1 MAHKLLLAD
10 DSAAIR
16 RVIKLT
22 FAEEDVDVVAVVD
35 GAQAIEAIARE
46 APDIVLA
53 DASLPGTDG
62 YDVASFIRNEAALA
76 RIPVVLL
83 TGAFEPLDE
92 SRAASCGCRAVLVK
106 PFAPRQVIDTVREL
120 LGPAA
125 GSATAATP
133 SASAPVERDDAAGAP
148 AESAPV
154 ERDDTAGAV
163 VERDAPAGAPAESA
177 PVERDDTAGAVVERD
192 APAGAPAESAP
203 VERDEVAGAPG
214 DVAEPAGE
222 PAPAGVPDSAA
233 QATGSGG
240 AVLARAFA
248 AFLAAEQ
255 GAPPPESRAAPP
267 PGGAGGAGAR
277 RPGDG
282 PRSPA

>member
-16 RVIKLT
+16 RVIELT

-53 DASLPGTDG
+53 DAGLPGTDG

-125 GSATAATP
+125 GSGAPATP
-133 SASAPVERDDAAGAP
+133 SASAPVES
-148 AESAPV
+148 E
-154 ERDDTAGAV
+154 V
-163 VERDAPAGAPAESA
+163 VERDEIAGAAAESA
-177 PVERDDTAGAVVERD
+177 
-192 APAGAPAESAP
+192 S
-203 VERDEVAGAPG
+203 VERDEVAAAPG

-222 PAPAGVPDSAA
+222 PAPAAVPDSAA

-255 GAPPPESRAAPP
+255 GAPPPESPAAPP

-282 PRSPA
+282 PGSPA

>member
-1 MAHKLLLAD
+1 M
-10 DSAAIR
+10 
-16 RVIKLT
+16 T

-53 DASLPGTDG
+53 DAGLPGTDG

-154 ERDDTAGAV
+154 GGRRTRRRTRAG
-163 VERDAPAGAPAESA
+163 RRPGQRRAGNRLGRS
-177 PVERDDTAGAVVERD
+177 GAR
-192 APAGAPAESAP
+192 P
-203 VERDEVAGAPG
+203 R
-214 DVAEPAGE
+214 
-222 PAPAGVPDSAA
+222 VP
-233 QATGSGG
+233 
-240 AVLARAFA
+240 RR
-248 AFLAAEQ
+248 FLAAEQ
-255 GAPPPESRAAPP
+255 GAPPPESRAAP
-267 PGGAGGAGAR
+267 R
-277 RPGDG
+277 RRAAPAAPELDG
-282 PRSPA
+282 PVTDPDRPPEPGAACRASGPAAPPRDAGPSTAPDTIPVRCAS

>member
-16 RVIKLT
+16 RVIELT

-154 ERDDTAGAV
+154 ERDD
-163 VERDAPAGAPAESA
+163 PAGAPAESE
-177 PVERDDTAGAVVERD
+177 V
-192 APAGAPAESAP
+192 
-203 VERDEVAGAPG
+203 VERDEVAAAPG

-222 PAPAGVPDSAA
+222 PAPAAVPDSAA

>member
-16 RVIKLT
+16 RVIELT

-53 DASLPGTDG
+53 DAGLPGTDG

-125 GSATAATP
+125 GS
-133 SASAPVERDDAAGAP
+133 GAP
-148 AESAPV
+148 AESEVVERDEVAGAAAESASV
-154 ERDDTAGAV
+154 ERDD
-163 VERDAPAGAPAESA
+163 PAGAPAESE
-177 PVERDDTAGAVVERD
+177 V
-192 APAGAPAESAP
+192 
-203 VERDEVAGAPG
+203 VERDEVAAAPG

-282 PRSPA
+282 PGSPA

>member
-16 RVIKLT
+16 RVIELT

-53 DASLPGTDG
+53 DAGLPGTDG

-154 ERDDTAGAV
+154 G
-163 VERDAPAGAPAESA
+163 
-177 PVERDDTAGAVVERD
+177 
-192 APAGAPAESAP
+192 
-203 VERDEVAGAPG
+203 
-214 DVAEPAGE
+214 VAEPAGE
-222 PAPAGVPDSAA
+222 PAPAGVRDSAA

-282 PRSPA
+282 PGSPA

>member
-154 ERDDTAGAV
+154 ERDDA
-163 VERDAPAGAPAESA
+163 AGAPAESA

-282 PRSPA
+282 PRSLA

>member
-177 PVERDDTAGAVVERD
+177 PVERD
-192 APAGAPAESAP
+192 
-203 VERDEVAGAPG
+203 EVAGAPG